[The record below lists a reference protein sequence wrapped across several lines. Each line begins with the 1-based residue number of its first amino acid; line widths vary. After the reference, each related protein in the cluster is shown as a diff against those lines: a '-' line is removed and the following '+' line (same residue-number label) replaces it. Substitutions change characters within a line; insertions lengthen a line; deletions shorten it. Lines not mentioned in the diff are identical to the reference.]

1 MLSNTDTVKI
11 YREPIKSQA
20 AAYIREAIL
29 TGGLQP
35 EERIVPSAI
44 AKELNTGRGVIRE
57 ALMQLESEG
66 LVKTIPYR
74 GSFVSKLNY
83 DDLEEISTLRTMIE
97 SYAIRE
103 SVGKITEE
111 DYHALYEICSNMQ
124 RSADQKKLYDVV
136 RYDSDFHGYFV
147 KKVSRSVLYEAW
159 DITTGKMSN
168 LFFSMFSRGYPL
180 SQVAENHVKLIETL
194 RVSPEEYLVMLDKHY
209 KKIQIYK

>member
-1 MLSNTDTVKI
+1 MLPNTDKVKI
-11 YREPIKSQA
+11 FREPIKSQA

-29 TGGLQP
+29 TGGLRP

-57 ALMQLESEG
+57 ALMLLEAEG
-66 LVKTIPYR
+66 LVRNIPYK

-83 DDLEEISTLRTMIE
+83 DDLEEISSLRTMIE

-103 SVGKITEE
+103 SMDKITEE
-111 DYHALYEICSNMQ
+111 DYQALHEICSDMQ
-124 RSADQKKLYDVV
+124 RSAEQKKLYDVV
-136 RYDSDFHGYFV
+136 KYDSDFHGYFV
-147 KKVSRSVLYEAW
+147 KKVSRSVLFEAW

-180 SQVAENHVKLIETL
+180 HQVAENHVKLIEAL
-194 RVSPEEYLVMLDKHY
+194 RVSPEEYLILLDNHY